1 MRADATAGRGIVTS
15 VRIALIALALA
26 ACSAP
31 VRQAAPWNEITGEKL
46 LALRLQGDAAR
57 GARAYEVCQGCHRRG
72 ATGSTSGTY
81 PRLAGQH
88 ATVLIEQMTDI
99 RSGRRGN
106 DKMLPFIDKHG
117 VGPQDIADIAAYL
130 SRLPVPPTQGQGPG
144 THLADGEKLYKN
156 ACVDCHGA
164 AGEGDATRF
173 YPRVNGQHFKYTL
186 REMIDIRDGVRRN
199 ANPTMVEAIKRYTN
213 ADLEAVADHM
223 SRLPV
228 TGAR

>member
-88 ATVLIEQMTDI
+88 ATVLIEQMADI

-106 DKMLPFIDKHG
+106 DKMLPFADEH
-117 VGPQDIADIAAYL
+117 VLSPQDIADIAAYV
-130 SRLPVPPTQGQGPG
+130 SALPVPPALGVGPG
-144 THLADGEKLYKN
+144 TRLAQGEALYRRD
-156 ACVDCHGA
+156 CVACHGER
-164 AGEGDATRF
+164 GQGDGPKFHPMIA
-173 YPRVNGQHFKYTL
+173 GQHYRYLL
-186 REMIDIRDGVRRN
+186 REVGLIRSGERGN
-199 ANPTMVEAIKRYTN
+199 ANPDMVRVIRPYT
-213 ADLEAVADHM
+213 DDELEAVSDYV
-223 SRLPV
+223 SRM
-228 TGAR
+228 TR